1 MIGRLRHSLVRL
13 RALFAKELLL
23 LLRDPRMR
31 FFVIVPPLIQLV
43 VFGYAATFD
52 VRYAEI
58 GAVDQ
63 AMTVET
69 RALLSAVA
77 AGGHYRVRYFP
88 DMAEAGAA
96 VDRGDVRAV
105 VRFAPDFERERAI
118 QLIGDGSDSNSA
130 QMILGQLKQS
140 LRESL
145 DLGAGPASLLQVEDR
160 AWFNPNLDDRDY
172 FVPGIMA
179 NVVLI
184 ATMIL
189 MAMSVVREREHGT
202 LEQLLVTPL
211 ARVEFLLGKIIPVAC
226 IGLFDVLVISLIA
239 VFWFDVPFRGEALAL
254 LAGSG
259 LYLLSALGL
268 GLLISSYASTQQQAV
283 LLAFFLI
290 MPLVIL
296 SGFAFPIR
304 NMPEGVQVLTWVDP
318 LRYYLVVVRDIFLKG
333 AGLGDHGFE
342 YAMMAL
348 LGVSAMGLS
357 LLRIR

>member
-1 MIGRLRHSLVRL
+1 MGRILHSLVRL
-13 RALFAKELLL
+13 RALFAKEFLL

-63 AMTVET
+63 AMTAET

-77 AGGHYRVRYFP
+77 AGGHYRIQYFA
-88 DMAEAGAA
+88 DMAQAGAA
-96 VDRGDVRAV
+96 VDHGDIRAV
-105 VRFAPDFERERAI
+105 VRFAPDFERDRTI

-140 LRESL
+140 LRDSL
-145 DLGAGPASLLQVEDR
+145 DQGNGAASLLELEDR

-239 VFWFDVPFRGEALAL
+239 VLWFDVPFRGEALAL
-254 LAGSG
+254 LVGSG
-259 LYLLSALGL
+259 LYLMSALGL

>member
-1 MIGRLRHSLVRL
+1 
-13 RALFAKELLL
+13 
-23 LLRDPRMR
+23 
-31 FFVIVPPLIQLV
+31 
-43 VFGYAATFD
+43 
-52 VRYAEI
+52 
-58 GAVDQ
+58 
-63 AMTVET
+63 
-69 RALLSAVA
+69 
-77 AGGHYRVRYFP
+77 
-88 DMAEAGAA
+88 
-96 VDRGDVRAV
+96 V
-105 VRFAPDFERERAI
+105 VRFAPDFERDRTI

-140 LRESL
+140 LRDSL
-145 DLGAGPASLLQVEDR
+145 DQGNGAASLLELEDR

-239 VFWFDVPFRGEALAL
+239 VLWFDVPFRGEALAL
-254 LAGSG
+254 LVGSG
-259 LYLLSALGL
+259 LYLMSALGL